1 VPINYNWSID
11 PGTGD
16 SRLLREFTF
25 RPRTFGVTF
34 TYKH

>member
-1 VPINYNWSID
+1 VPINYNWSTD

-16 SRLLREFTF
+16 SRLVREFTF

>member
-1 VPINYNWSID
+1 VPINYTWSID
-11 PGTGD
+11 TGTGD
-16 SRLLREFTF
+16 SRLREFTF